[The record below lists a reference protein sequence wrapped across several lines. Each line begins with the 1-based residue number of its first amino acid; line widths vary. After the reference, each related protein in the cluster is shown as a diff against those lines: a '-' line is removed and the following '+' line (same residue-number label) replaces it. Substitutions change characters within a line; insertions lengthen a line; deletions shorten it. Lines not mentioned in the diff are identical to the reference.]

1 MKLNFRLDLNTI
13 ILVLL
18 ILVFSVIIYYNLK
31 RDRLIE
37 GNTSSLY
44 IKKTEYSD
52 KNAQLALYQRNQ
64 SQYAAVWSAFKI
76 AQNKLNAT
84 RYEYNMIR
92 RTVSS
97 NNSSSVA
104 RLFPNTNDI
113 KYNMNDLTSTLQLR
127 INEMNDIQDQYQDIT
142 DFITINDQSIQ
153 ANFNAN
159 TNKMSSKIRQLKE
172 SIETVKSEIME
183 MIGFTIGPV
192 TTGDKRALITINASP
207 VATGMTYDIKAIDPA
222 NNIISRQTTTNPY
235 TFTDLINDTPYTL
248 SVTADYGTLSD
259 GTKLINTTTY
269 ATAITPRAKPSF
281 TLTMR
286 TGSAAVN
293 IVTATG
299 NPAYTIS
306 VTSSTGDTTTYPV
319 DRNTNN
325 KSISNLINGT
335 KYDFKLI
342 ADYGNGTILE
352 SDVIAGTPR
361 ASPTLSGNSDD
372 GTAIITIR
380 EPNVSDKPV
389 SYTINTTPSE
399 IPENTVSDIS
409 NPIIFKNLRN
419 GTAYTFSVVAIYRDN
434 SKSSPVTVQV
444 TPRARPP
451 PLIAVRPP
459 PIRQQAAR
467 FRWFGR

>member
-1 MKLNFRLDLNTI
+1 
-13 ILVLL
+13 
-18 ILVFSVIIYYNLK
+18 VFSVIIYYNFK
-31 RDRLIE
+31 RNRITE
-37 GNTSSLY
+37 GNTSAFDN
-44 IKKTEYSD
+44 KKTEYSD
-52 KNAQLALYQRNQ
+52 KNAQLALYQSKQ
-64 SQYAAVWSAFKI
+64 SLYVAAWSAYTTV
-76 AQNKLNAT
+76 QNTLTAT
-84 RYEYNMIR
+84 RNEYNSLVKA
-92 RTVSS
+92 VSS
-97 NNSSSVA
+97 NNSSAFIRIS
-104 RLFPNTNDI
+104 PNTNDI
-113 KYNMNDLTSTLQLR
+113 KYKIDDLTNILQKK
-127 INEMNDIQDQYQDIT
+127 INELNNIHSTYQDIT
-142 DFITINDQSIQ
+142 DFITINDQSTK

-159 TNKMSSKIRQLKE
+159 TNKISSKIRQLKE
-172 SIETVKSEIME
+172 SIEKVKSEIME

-192 TTGDKRALITINASP
+192 TTGDKQALITINASP
-207 VATGMTYDIKAIDPA
+207 DATGMTYDIKAIDPA

-281 TLTMR
+281 TLIMR

-306 VTSSTGDTTTYPV
+306 VTSSTGETITYPV

-352 SDVIAGTPR
+352 SDVIAGIPR

-372 GTAIITIR
+372 GTAIITIG
-380 EPNVSDKPV
+380 EPNVSEKPV
-389 SYTINTTPSE
+389 SYTINTTPQE

-409 NPIIFKNLRN
+409 NPIRFKNLIN
-419 GTAYTFSVVAIYRDN
+419 GTTYTFSVIAIYRDN

-451 PLIAVRPP
+451 PPP
-459 PIRQQAAR
+459 PQPILTRASG